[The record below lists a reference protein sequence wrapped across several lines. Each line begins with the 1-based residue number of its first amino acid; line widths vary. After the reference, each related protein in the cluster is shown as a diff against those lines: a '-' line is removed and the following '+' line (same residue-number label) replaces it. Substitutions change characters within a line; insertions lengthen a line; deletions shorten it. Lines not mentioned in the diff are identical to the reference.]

1 MKKFKLM
8 FLLLMV
14 NIFIFSG
21 TALSAVYSTTYGDV
35 YGLVDNDNLFV
46 GTYDKYPGGL
56 VYLEKEAGLYNGYWA
71 QTSSKYRCSTP
82 QTGRDEAPTY
92 YWGRLVVNETA
103 TGLYGKWSY
112 CDENPSKTWNAT
124 PK

>member
-1 MKKFKLM
+1 MKKLNIM
-8 FLLLMV
+8 VTLLAV

-21 TALSAVYSTTYGDV
+21 TATAAVYSTTYGDV
-35 YGLVDNDNLFV
+35 YGLIDNDSLFV
-46 GTYDKYPGGL
+46 GTYDKYPDGV
-56 VYLEKEAGLYNGYWA
+56 VYLEKKGGVYDGYWA
-71 QTSSKYRCSTP
+71 QASSKYRCSSS
-82 QTGRDEAPTY
+82 QTGRNEAPTY

-112 CDENPSKTWNAT
+112 CDESPSKTWNAT